1 MLTYYIFT
9 RSYTYAMAGAA
20 GFEPANAGTKN
31 QCLTTWRRPI
41 ALIDFTVLGT
51 ASQIY
56 GSNWYNGSMYGA
68 EHKHNSRHKK
78 HLFLIA
84 CVIIFLA
91 IGAGVFF
98 SSQVNA
104 PAIAKPAK
112 IITTNPVVKDSAP
125 ISFVASG
132 DWIAHDTI
140 NAQAKKTDGSYNY
153 LPMVADLQPYLSKSD
168 IRFCNDPI
176 LNGGKALGITGYPR
190 FNSPTDFVTDMG
202 KFGCNLVNTASNH
215 SFDFTQANIT
225 ASVDA
230 WKAVPNM
237 LAVAGE
243 NSSPA
248 EHDAVHYFSV
258 KGVKFAFLAYTTY
271 INIESPAQN
280 DYGVNVFSTSFAANQ
295 ITAAKADGAKVII
308 ASMRWGTEYSTTVT
322 NEQQKDAQ
330 WLADQGVQIVLGHG
344 SHELQPV
351 QELTSS
357 GGGKTIVWY
366 SLGNFINTQIPAE
379 TLFNGLGYITIDQK
393 TYQPSIVGYL
403 PLYVNYEWSAAQA
416 AAETISARSNV
427 HMYLLDNTTQ
437 ALIDKQ
443 QLKTTAAAQHDRM
456 TTTLDKYGL
465 NVPILTS
472 KQVSH

>member
-1 MLTYYIFT
+1 
-9 RSYTYAMAGAA
+9 
-20 GFEPANAGTKN
+20 
-31 QCLTTWRRPI
+31 
-41 ALIDFTVLGT
+41 
-51 ASQIY
+51 
-56 GSNWYNGSMYGA
+56 MYGA
-68 EHKHNSRHKK
+68 DHRHNSRHKK
-78 HLFLIA
+78 HLLLSV
-84 CVIIFLA
+84 CVIIISA
-91 IGAGVFF
+91 IAAGFFF

-112 IITTNPVVKDSAP
+112 IITTNPVVKDSVP

-140 NAQAKKTDGSYNY
+140 NAQAKKTDGSYDY
-153 LPMVADLQPYLSKSD
+153 LPMVADLQPYAAKSD

-215 SFDFTQANIT
+215 SFDFTQANIS

-230 WKAVPNM
+230 WKTVPGM

-280 DYGVNVFSTSFAANQ
+280 DYGVNVFSTSFASRQ
-295 ITAAKADGAKVII
+295 IEAAKAAGAKVII

-322 NEQQKDAQ
+322 TEQQKDAQ

-351 QELTSS
+351 QLLT
-357 GGGKTIVWY
+357 GTDGGKSVVWY
-366 SLGNFINTQIPAE
+366 SLGNFLNTQIPPE
-379 TLFNGLGYITIDQK
+379 TLFNGLAYMTIDQK

-403 PLYVNYEWSAAQA
+403 PLYVNYNWTATQATAQD
-416 AAETISARSNV
+416 INARTGV
-427 HMYLLDNTTQ
+427 HMYLLEKTSQQLINNQQLQTSVAAQQARMNTT
-437 ALIDKQ
+437 LN
-443 QLKTTAAAQHDRM
+443 T
-456 TTTLDKYGL
+456 YGAS
-465 NVPILTS
+465 VPLLS
-472 KQVSH
+472 SNQVSQVTH

>member
-1 MLTYYIFT
+1 
-9 RSYTYAMAGAA
+9 MAGAE
-20 GFEPANAGTKN
+20 GFEPPNASTKN
-31 QCLTTWRRPI
+31 WCLTTWRRPI
-41 ALIDFTVLGT
+41 ALTDFTVFGT

-56 GSNWYNGSMYGA
+56 GHGWYNRSMYGA
-68 EHKHNSRHKK
+68 DHKHNSRHKK
-78 HLFLIA
+78 PLLLSAFLV
-84 CVIIFLA
+84 VIIA
-91 IGAGVFF
+91 IGTTVFF

-112 IITTNPVVKDSAP
+112 IIREKQVVTDTAP
-125 ISFVASG
+125 ISFVATG

-140 NAQAKKTDGSYNY
+140 NAQAKKSDGSYDY
-153 LPMVADLQPYLSKSD
+153 LPMVAELQPYIAKSD

-176 LNGGKALGITGYPR
+176 LNGGKDLGITGYPK

-202 KFGCNLVNTASNH
+202 KFGCNLVNIASNH

-230 WKAVPNM
+230 WKTVPST

-248 EHDAVHYFSV
+248 EHDAVHYFTV

-271 INIESPAQN
+271 INNESPVQN
-280 DYGVNVFSTSFAANQ
+280 DYGVNVFSTSFAGSQ
-295 ITAAKADGAKVII
+295 IAAAKAAGAKVII

-322 NEQQKDAQ
+322 SEQQKDAQ

-344 SHELQPV
+344 SHELQPS
-351 QELTSS
+351 QELTASS
-357 GGGKTIVWY
+357 GTKTIVWY
-366 SLGNFINTQIPAE
+366 SLGNFLNTQIPAE
-379 TLFNGLGYITIDQK
+379 TLFNGMAYMTINPK
-393 TYQPSIVGYL
+393 TYEASVVGYL
-403 PLYVNYEWSAAQA
+403 PVYVNYEWSAAQA
-416 AAETISARSNV
+416 AAETITARSNV

-443 QLKTTAAAQHDRM
+443 QLKTTVAAQHDRI
-456 TTTLDKYGL
+456 TTTLNKYGL

-472 KQVSH
+472 KQVAH